1 MSASLPELKQNPA
14 LARDSRVFQPPSH
27 YRHSANNYA
36 KLRPIQALWRR
47 WCCWVVPDRRL
58 HPNEIQPLHWSFRH
72 HAGPVSRVFNP
83 NPIRVAIKNRG
94 HSGNEC
100 GVVRYSTHNPVGTAI
115 NRQGPF
121 EKPWP
126 SRRHLI
132 HNAVGAGNECGVPGY
147 TTQNPVG
154 AAINRQGPLDR
165 NCGHSG
171 NECGVAGYSTHNP
184 VGAVINQQGPNPAMN
199 AGGILDPALGRRRY
213 QSTGPI

>member
-1 MSASLPELKQNPA
+1 MQTDQVGNGREPDEKEDLENDKQESL
-14 LARDSRVFQPPSH
+14 
-27 YRHSANNYA
+27 A
-36 KLRPIQALWRR
+36 K
-47 WCCWVVPDRRL
+47 
-58 HPNEIQPLHWSFRH
+58 N
-72 HAGPVSRVFNP
+72 PVSIDEKNEY
-83 NPIRVAIKNRG
+83 IKHYGEGGAAGWFLTGVYTRMKYNHSTGRSGIMLVRCRG
-94 HSGNEC
+94 
-100 GVVRYSTHNPVGTAI
+100 YSTHNPVGTAI
-115 NRQGPF
+115 NRQGPL

-184 VGAVINQQGPNPAMN
+184 VGAVINQQGPLKTETQPF
-199 AGGILDPALGRRRY
+199 R
-213 QSTGPI
+213 Q